1 MVMIFAIRIKNS
13 PAKEKKEK
21 SSKSTKKTTT
31 KNEKVEVACPSC
43 DRKLRVPSDYSG
55 AVRCPECETKFEVEG
70 EEEDE
75 EENTATQQETEQETN
90 ENQELHSSSDNDIL
104 SCPKCTRKLKV
115 PYERRP
121 AKARCPACT
130 TVFEARKK

>member
-1 MVMIFAIRIKNS
+1 MVNQLAMKYWLHQEKIESEEEGITIPWGGILGGLALGMVMIFAIRIKNS

-55 AVRCPECETKFEVEG
+55 CG
-70 EEEDE
+70 
-75 EENTATQQETEQETN
+75 
-90 ENQELHSSSDNDIL
+90 
-104 SCPKCTRKLKV
+104 
-115 PYERRP
+115 
-121 AKARCPACT
+121 
-130 TVFEARKK
+130 